1 MSDGQPEQ
9 APKITQNGQ
18 FEEVVQFSP
27 EPNPNKLAESPE
39 SANFGRLF
47 GRQPRLPE
55 HRRAASRARYQ
66 GCTAIRCFKSNKP
79 VPVYT
84 PLDAPHGMGTRS
96 VIEQPNAVVPFAVHL
111 AALRVVNEVCQRLLV
126 RLRVATFV
134 EGHVVRANA
143 LVQRWEAFKLCQHLA
158 ALSAAITYIGLSA
171 GLSNAYKRWK
181 VALPKSSK
189 DGSPWRIVR
198 RVVRRPPTVT
208 GAEPRARRS
217 TGIHPCRETQGAV
230 LDKVPKGHILCW
242 HGLLR

>member
-1 MSDGQPEQ
+1 MSDGQLEQ

-39 SANFGRLF
+39 SVNFGRLF

-143 LVQRWEAFKLCQHLA
+143 LVQRWEAFKLCPASGCLECGYHVYRSVGRIEQRIQAMEGGA
-158 ALSAAITYIGLSA
+158 AKEFERRLTLEDREASSPSAANGYRG
-171 GLSNAYKRWK
+171 
-181 VALPKSSK
+181 
-189 DGSPWRIVR
+189 
-198 RVVRRPPTVT
+198 
-208 GAEPRARRS
+208 
-217 TGIHPCRETQGAV
+217 
-230 LDKVPKGHILCW
+230 
-242 HGLLR
+242 